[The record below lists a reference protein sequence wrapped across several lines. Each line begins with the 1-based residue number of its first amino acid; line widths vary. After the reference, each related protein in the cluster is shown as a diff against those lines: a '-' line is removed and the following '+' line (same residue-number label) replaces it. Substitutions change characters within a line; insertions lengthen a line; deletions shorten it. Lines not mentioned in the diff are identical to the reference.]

1 MQNQDK
7 GWSTSLP
14 ARKSSGGVDQSIY
27 ASPEA
32 AKKHIS
38 HDLPPMKCDTEGC
51 ETTLAWTKIERILS
65 GKATWRPQHYAEEP
79 HSSNSSKELEN
90 KQASKYEVKL
100 VRIATWRE
108 PSAAYWDAEGKILP
122 KY

>member
-65 GKATWRPQHYAEEP
+65 GKATWRDYHCFACCE
-79 HSSNSSKELEN
+79 SDRN
-90 KQASKYEVKL
+90 
-100 VRIATWRE
+100 TT
-108 PSAAYWDAEGKILP
+108 P
-122 KY
+122 KNPIPPIPPRNWKTNRPPNMK